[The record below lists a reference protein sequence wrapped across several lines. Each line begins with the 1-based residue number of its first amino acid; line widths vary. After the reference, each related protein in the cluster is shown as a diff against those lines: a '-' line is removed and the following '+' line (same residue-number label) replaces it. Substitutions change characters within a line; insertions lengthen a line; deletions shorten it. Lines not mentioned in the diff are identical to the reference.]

1 MTYHPQ
7 ARERRQRLPAH
18 RAARRAILRVVG
30 GYDAGEQMR
39 PIYRDVGC
47 IFPLLPE
54 QCWIDPD
61 GTIEAVT
68 YGLTTM
74 AQMQSGIFV
83 PAGCPIFSVQD
94 EMILPLKTGR
104 HECGHAFEAVCEDRL
119 SKRNG
124 WPIAQAIDY
133 FRTIFWEARFGNAQ
147 YPAAVPV
154 RWQDAQAAADAQTS
168 GSMAQWMY
176 YPFESIAENFRNVIA
191 GYFEGEKTM
200 NYGVTLTIDRIIDVR
215 LAFERLMEDAGE
227 DAVKTIEFSMP
238 LTNGNATRIG
248 ADAFSLTEQ
257 ERVTLGLVSGRAYS
271 AQMKRIWLAGT
282 ETTFPDV
289 LGSVYEDTNVP
300 MGVTGR
306 WKFLAAARRDFGGS
320 GRYELAIST
329 VTAKIIR
336 AA

>member
-1 MTYHPQ
+1 MTYHPE
-7 ARERRQRLPAH
+7 ARERPRRLPVH
-18 RAARRAILRVVG
+18 RRARRAILRVVG

-39 PIYRDVGC
+39 PIYRDVGG
-47 IFPLLPE
+47 IMPILPE
-54 QCWIDPD
+54 NCWIEPD

-68 YGLTTM
+68 YGLTTS
-74 AQMQSGIFV
+74 AGMQNGLFI
-83 PAGCPIFSVQD
+83 PAGCPRFSVQD
-94 EMILPLKTGR
+94 DMVLPLKTGR
-104 HECGHAFEAVCEDRL
+104 HECGHAFEAVVENRL
-119 SKRNG
+119 WLSG
-124 WPIAQAIDY
+124 WGIDQAIDY
-133 FRTIFWEARFGNAQ
+133 FRTTFWEARFGNAQ
-147 YPAAVPV
+147 YPAAVPA

-176 YPFESIAENFRNVIA
+176 YPFESIAESFRNVIA

-200 NYGVTLTIDRIIDVR
+200 DYGVTLTIDRIIAVR

-227 DAVKTIEFSMP
+227 DVVKTIEFSMP
-238 LTNGNATRIG
+238 LVNGNATRIG
-248 ADAFSLTEQ
+248 ADAFPLTEQ

-289 LGSVYEDTNVP
+289 LGMVYEDTAVP
-300 MGVTGR
+300 LGVTGR